1 MSMPYVCPNPDLSP
15 VLQTEQSLGEVLMQD
30 MIATVSLYAKDAG
43 TRQGEGCSLQ
53 TSYGWAGCI

>member
-1 MSMPYVCPNPDLSP
+1 MRYLCHRWGIRQLFVLHRPP

-43 TRQGEGCSLQ
+43 TRQGEG
-53 TSYGWAGCI
+53 